1 MSNFGKI
8 VSGGLHTAK
17 NILASTATSCDALVT
32 SSLLLRENTKDNEDK
47 ENCLNAATNLAEISA
62 YASLGLLGVS
72 AVSIVVDAL
81 IKHKQ
86 KKEEELK
93 KKEEEN
99 NLNEKFTKEMQE
111 RFDKLLAKLKDVK

>member
-1 MSNFGKI
+1 MLFRS
-8 VSGGLHTAK
+8 
-17 NILASTATSCDALVT
+17 ATSCDALVT

-111 RFDKLLAKLKDVK
+111 RFDKLLAELKDVK